1 MLTTKRKSSK
11 ITVTYDILEL
21 FKCEF
26 KRFYSSVFFKKKKKV
41 PVHNSHFLQQNLWK
55 RKKIFICLF
64 PIFRIYSGKPKA
76 FHKAYILKRANAE
89 SQNNLNTLHSITHFF
104 HKVKIRRNLQKL
116 KKEDIKL

>member
-1 MLTTKRKSSK
+1 MSSK
-11 ITVTYDILEL
+11 GSTLQFSL
-21 FKCEF
+21 
-26 KRFYSSVFFKKKKKV
+26 KKKKKV